1 MKTEVILLQLQG
13 DPKVSE
19 EHRAAD
25 KEAAVPEARQG
36 DRTALQGNQ
45 TFKLCRSIHSILRML
60 VCTLIDFCD
69 VLVGAARHEVPEPRG
84 AGTAGGGGGVPGG
97 SVRGHQPLRHPL
109 QARHHHVQRRSARQ
123 EDPWREALN
132 PALQWPDSY
141 LLLLLFYRYI
151 GRANL
156 IDVCLFSF
164 CSTL

>member
-109 QARHHHVQRRSARQ
+109 QARHRHVQGRSACQ
-123 EDPWREALN
+123 EDSCREALIPPN
-132 PALQWPDSY
+132 LTLHGPLIHI
-141 LLLLLFYRYI
+141 LLLFDNIYDTSLYQLR
-151 GRANL
+151 
-156 IDVCLFSF
+156 
-164 CSTL
+164 